1 MYSNKEVQNI
11 QMVGGWVGEAVKLYG
26 VDWGIQG
33 LLSHMVWCMYS
44 LLQPKQEVSALK
56 GGGGGGYL
64 LQSSGILK
72 GRDVT
77 S

>member
-1 MYSNKEVQNI
+1 M
-11 QMVGGWVGEAVKLYG
+11 
-26 VDWGIQG
+26 
-33 LLSHMVWCMYS
+33 WCMYS

-56 GGGGGGYL
+56 GGVGGGGGYL

>member
-1 MYSNKEVQNI
+1 M
-11 QMVGGWVGEAVKLYG
+11 
-26 VDWGIQG
+26 
-33 LLSHMVWCMYS
+33 WCMYS

-56 GGGGGGYL
+56 GGGGGYL

>member
-1 MYSNKEVQNI
+1 M
-11 QMVGGWVGEAVKLYG
+11 
-26 VDWGIQG
+26 
-33 LLSHMVWCMYS
+33 WCMYS

-72 GRDVT
+72 GRDVA

>member
-1 MYSNKEVQNI
+1 M
-11 QMVGGWVGEAVKLYG
+11 
-26 VDWGIQG
+26 
-33 LLSHMVWCMYS
+33 WCMYS

-56 GGGGGGYL
+56 GGGGGGGYL